1 MDYRFLKFD
10 VTDGVAV
17 VEMDRKKELNA
28 LSQEMMGELYHVFG
42 RLIPK
47 RDDIRV
53 VVLTGGEQL
62 FSSGMDLHQAIIS
75 TGADITAYCEK
86 AVGVFNKIMDL
97 DRILITAVSGI
108 CMGGGFNLAMMGD
121 IIIASESAIFSH
133 PEIKYGINPVLTP
146 LFYRVGL
153 TRAKELAL
161 RGDPI
166 GAREASDMGLVNRV
180 VAPEAFRDEIAAWA
194 KQLKKRPPETVR
206 LLKRAFD
213 VVPHLNAKSAITY
226 ELELSAL
233 LVNSSPELKD
243 NMRKILKPRD

>member
-1 MDYRFLKFD
+1 LEYSFIKLEVIDS
-10 VTDGVAV
+10 VAV

-28 LSQEMMGELYHVFG
+28 LSLEMMGELYHVFG

-62 FSSGMDLHQAIIS
+62 FSAGMDLRQAIVS
-75 TGADITAYCEK
+75 NGEDITDYCEK
-86 AVGVFNKIMDL
+86 AVGVFNKILDL

-153 TRAKELAL
+153 TRAKEVAL

-166 GAREASDMGLVNRV
+166 GAREAYDMGLINRV
-180 VAPEAFRDEIAAWA
+180 VAPEDFREETAAWA
-194 KQLKKRPPETVR
+194 KQLSKRPPEAVR

-226 ELELSAL
+226 ELEMSAL
-233 LVNSSPELKD
+233 LVNSSPELRD
-243 NMRKILKPRD
+243 NMRKIIRPRD

>member
-1 MDYRFLKFD
+1 MDYQFLKFE
-10 VTDGVAV
+10 VIEGVAV

-53 VVLTGGEQL
+53 VILTGGEQL
-62 FSSGMDLHQAIIS
+62 FSAGMDLRQAIDS
-75 TGADITAYCEK
+75 TSADITAYCEK
-86 AVGVFNKIMDL
+86 AVGVFNKILEL

-121 IIIASESAIFSH
+121 IIIASENAIFSH
-133 PEIKYGINPVLTP
+133 PEIKYGFNPVLTP

-153 TRAKELAL
+153 TRTKELAL

-166 GAREASDMGLVNRV
+166 GAREAYDMGLVNRV
-180 VAPEAFRDEIAAWA
+180 VAPEAFREEAWSWA
-194 KQLKKRPPETVR
+194 KQLRKRPPETVR
-206 LLKRAFD
+206 ILKRAFD
-213 VVPHLNAKSAITY
+213 VVPHLNAKAAITY

-233 LVNSSPELKD
+233 LVNSSPELKES
-243 NMRKILKPRD
+243 MRKILKPHG